1 MSKLPNF
8 EVTAFELSHLITHFF
23 LTQSGSNSYEHLWC
37 ICLAIEKFSK
47 IIFQRNCMMKAFL
60 LRRGIYLILGIG
72 ALFLLTFFQS
82 STIELVSRD
91 FRGFNDLYK
100 NTSNVTFTAN
110 SNSQRVLS
118 AHKNEP
124 NSELLSDL
132 DTQLGKL

>member
-1 MSKLPNF
+1 
-8 EVTAFELSHLITHFF
+8 
-23 LTQSGSNSYEHLWC
+23 
-37 ICLAIEKFSK
+37 
-47 IIFQRNCMMKAFL
+47 MKAFL
-60 LRRGIYLILGIG
+60 LRRGIYLILGVS

-110 SNSQRVLS
+110 SNSQRVLG
-118 AHKNEP
+118 AHENEP
-124 NSELLSDL
+124 NLELLSDL

>member
-1 MSKLPNF
+1 
-8 EVTAFELSHLITHFF
+8 
-23 LTQSGSNSYEHLWC
+23 
-37 ICLAIEKFSK
+37 
-47 IIFQRNCMMKAFL
+47 MMKAFL
-60 LRRGIYLILGIG
+60 LRRGIYLILGVG

-110 SNSQRVLS
+110 SNFQRVLS
-118 AHKNEP
+118 VHENEP

>member
-1 MSKLPNF
+1 
-8 EVTAFELSHLITHFF
+8 
-23 LTQSGSNSYEHLWC
+23 
-37 ICLAIEKFSK
+37 
-47 IIFQRNCMMKAFL
+47 MMKAFL
-60 LRRGIYLILGIG
+60 LRRGIYLILGVG

-118 AHKNEP
+118 AHENES

-132 DTQLGKL
+132 DTQLGML